1 MRGCIISL
9 GILRT
14 RDILV
19 GRPDLY
25 RGPAGQFGLLG
36 KAANGL
42 ILESEY
48 ARDHR

>member
-1 MRGCIISL
+1 MRGCLSSL
-9 GILRT
+9 RILRK

-25 RGPAGQFGLLG
+25 RGPTGQFGLLG

-42 ILESEY
+42 ILEAEC
-48 ARDHR
+48 ARDHG